1 MWPTRALGTNSST
14 ASSMPRPARSTGTT
28 TTSAPARRP
37 AAGPSGVSTVTSSAV
52 RSLSASAI
60 SSTLMRVAARRKC
73 SGVVVL
79 SRSVAS
85 ASCTSGWSTMWR
97 GTGGLYNEGC
107 QGSGAGS
114 WLLGTGCW
122 GLGAGNWEL
131 RAQAITI
138 LAMKSICAVLLLFV
152 ALSGVA
158 AQPAR
163 RTVSSIVTGGTVITQ
178 DASRRILSP
187 GAVAIDGTDIVAVD
201 TPAAIA
207 ARYQSSS
214 TIDARDQIVLPGLIN
229 THSHAPMV
237 MYRGLADD
245 LALMD
250 WLQKY
255 IFPAEAKTVSPEL
268 VRVGTRLAAVEM
280 IESGTTAFVD
290 MYYFEEEI
298 AKAAFEAGL
307 RGVLGE
313 TIIQFPVADA
323 KTPAEGLTRA
333 ERFIKEFKD
342 NGLVVPAVAPHAL
355 YTNDKANLAA
365 SAALARKY
373 GVPIVIHFAETEDE
387 VKTAREQYQ
396 MTPIAALE
404 SVGVLGATTIAA
416 HGVWVD
422 DADIAILKRTGTGVA
437 HNPESNMKLASGA
450 APVTKYLA
458 AGIKLGLG
466 TDGAASNND
475 LDMFEAMRQASFLA
489 KHATHDPTAVKA
501 QDALDM
507 ATIGGA
513 RVIGMEKVL
522 GALEKGKRADLI
534 TVSMN
539 SARQTPLYDAVSHLV
554 YVTRGTD
561 VQNTVVNGKIL
572 MRDRQLKTL
581 NRDAVIAD
589 DNRLAARVRAAVAV
603 R

>member
-1 MWPTRALGTNSST
+1 
-14 ASSMPRPARSTGTT
+14 
-28 TTSAPARRP
+28 
-37 AAGPSGVSTVTSSAV
+37 
-52 RSLSASAI
+52 
-60 SSTLMRVAARRKC
+60 
-73 SGVVVL
+73 
-79 SRSVAS
+79 
-85 ASCTSGWSTMWR
+85 
-97 GTGGLYNEGC
+97 
-107 QGSGAGS
+107 
-114 WLLGTGCW
+114 
-122 GLGAGNWEL
+122 
-131 RAQAITI
+131 
-138 LAMKSICAVLLLFV
+138 MKSFCVAVLAVV
-152 ALSGVA
+152 ALSIVA
-158 AQPAR
+158 VQSAQPAR
-163 RTVSSIVTGGTVITQ
+163 RRVSLIVTGATVITQ
-178 DASRRILSP
+178 NAAHRILTP
-187 GAVAIDGTDIVAVD
+187 GAIAIDGTDIVDVD
-201 TPAAIA
+201 SPANIGTKYQA
-207 ARYQSSS
+207 AE
-214 TIDARDQIVLPGLIN
+214 TIEARDQIVLPGLIN

-280 IESGTTAFVD
+280 IESGTTAYVD

-298 AKAAFEAGL
+298 AKATVEAGL

-313 TIIQFPVADA
+313 TVIQFPVADA
-323 KTPAEGLTRA
+323 KTPADALARA
-333 ERFIKEFKD
+333 ETFIKEFKD
-342 NGLVVPAVAPHAL
+342 NGLVVPAVAPHAI
-355 YTNDKANLAA
+355 YTNDRTTLSA

-373 GVPIVIHFAETEDE
+373 GVPIVIHVAETEDE

-404 SVGVLGATTIAA
+404 SLGVLGPTTIAA
-416 HGVWVD
+416 HAVWAT

-458 AGIKLGLG
+458 AGVKLGLG

-513 RVIGMEKVL
+513 RVIGMEKTL
-522 GALEKGKRADLI
+522 GSLEAGKHADVI
-534 TVSMN
+534 TVSMA
-539 SARQTPLYDAVSHLV
+539 SARQTPMYDPVSHLV
-554 YVTRGTD
+554 YVTRGDD
-561 VQNTVVNGKIL
+561 VRNTIVNGKIL

-581 NRDAVIAD
+581 NRATVIAD
-589 DNRLAARVRAAVAV
+589 ANRLAAKVREAVG